1 MNTKLTLRL
10 DSQLIRKAK
19 AYAKQRGKSLSKLVE
34 DYFAALIAVERERSP
49 DEIPPLTAALS
60 GLLEG
65 ADVDEQ
71 DYYDY
76 LEEKY
81 K

>member
-1 MNTKLTLRL
+1 M
-10 DSQLIRKAK
+10 DAEIIQKAK
-19 AYAKQRGKSLSKLVE
+19 AYARERGKSLSKLVE
-34 DYFAALIAVERERSP
+34 DYFAALVAKETKREA
-49 DEIPPLTAALS
+49 DDTPPLTAALW

-65 ADVDEQ
+65 ADVDVQ